1 MMSVQAIRLKKKNF
15 TLVEARNKVN
25 AMGYTS
31 TYRGKSPYT
40 ETDNEWRFRQ
50 VAPAKFDP
58 ESFRT
63 KRLKGGINLILG
75 KLKKSK

>member
-1 MMSVQAIRLKKKNF
+1 MMSVQAIRLKKRNF

-25 AMGYTS
+25 SMGYSS
-31 TYRGKSPYT
+31 TYMGKSPFTQT
-40 ETDNEWRFRQ
+40 ENEWRFRQ
-50 VAPAKFDP
+50 VAPSKFDSD
-58 ESFRT
+58 SFRT